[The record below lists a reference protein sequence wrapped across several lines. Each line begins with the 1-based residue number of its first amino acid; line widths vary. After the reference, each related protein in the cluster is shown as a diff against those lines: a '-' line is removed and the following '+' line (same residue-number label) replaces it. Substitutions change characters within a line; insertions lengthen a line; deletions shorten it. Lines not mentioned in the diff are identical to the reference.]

1 MNTQTKNLILAP
13 FNLLYRLA
21 PETELKL
28 MFRLKQKYP
37 LSLKDPKTYN
47 EKLQWIKLYDK
58 HPDMPRCCD
67 KFTVRQF
74 VEERGCGHLL
84 NTLYWEGADPAQI
97 PYDSLPEQFV
107 IKVTHGSTYNI
118 IVKDK
123 AKLDIPETTK
133 KLRSWLK
140 SQFIACY
147 GEWFYGKVPPR
158 IIVEKYLEDPELG
171 ELLDYKVFCF
181 NGVAKLV
188 DVHSGRFGQHKRNIY
203 DRDWNFLEKVN
214 FKYPH
219 GPVLP
224 KPAQLEEML
233 ACAETLAAPFTHAR
247 VDFFLV
253 QGKIIFGEVTFTN
266 GAGFDPITPREFDL
280 EMGSWLQLPKEKQ

>member
-13 FNLLYRLA
+13 FNLLYKLA
-21 PETELKL
+21 PAAELQL

-37 LSLKDPKTYN
+37 LNLKAPKTYN

-67 KFTVRQF
+67 KFTVREF
-74 VEERGCGHLL
+74 ITEMGGGELL
-84 NTLYWEGADPAQI
+84 NELYWEGFDPEKI
-97 PYDSLPEQFV
+97 PYDTLPEQFV

-118 IVKDK
+118 IVQDK
-123 AKLDIPETTK
+123 KTLDIPETTK
-133 KLRSWLK
+133 KLKGWLK
-140 SQFIACY
+140 SKFIACY

-158 IIVEKYLEDPELG
+158 IIVEKYLEDPQMG

-181 NGVAKLV
+181 NGKAKLV
-188 DVHSGRFGQHKRNIY
+188 DVHSGRFGEHKRNIY
-203 DRDWNFLEKVN
+203 DRDWQFLEAVN

-219 GPVLP
+219 GPLLP
-224 KPAQLEEML
+224 KPAQLDAML
-233 ACAETLAAPFTHAR
+233 SWAETLSAPFTHAR
-247 VDFFLV
+247 IDFFLV
-253 QGKIIFGEVTFTN
+253 EGKLIFGEVTFTN

-280 EMGSWLQLPKEKQ
+280 EMGSWLQLPKA

>member
-13 FNLLYRLA
+13 FNLLYKLA
-21 PETELKL
+21 PAAELQL

-37 LSLKDPKTYN
+37 LNLKAPNTYN

-67 KFTVRQF
+67 KFTVREF
-74 VEERGCGHLL
+74 IAEMGGGELL
-84 NTLYWEGADPAQI
+84 NELYWEGFDPEAI
-97 PYDSLPEQFV
+97 PYDALPEQFV

-123 AKLDIPETTK
+123 KTLDIPETTK
-133 KLRSWLK
+133 KLKGWLK
-140 SQFIACY
+140 SKFIACY

-158 IIVEKYLEDPELG
+158 IIVEKYLEDPQMG

-181 NGVAKLV
+181 NGKAKLV
-188 DVHSGRFGQHKRNIY
+188 DVHSGRFGEHKRNIY
-203 DRDWNFLEKVN
+203 DRDWQFLEAVN

-219 GPVLP
+219 GPLLP
-224 KPAQLEEML
+224 KPAQLDAML
-233 ACAETLAAPFTHAR
+233 SWAETLSAPFTHAR
-247 VDFFLV
+247 IDFFLV
-253 QGKIIFGEVTFTN
+253 EGKLIFGEVTFTN

-280 EMGSWLQLPKEKQ
+280 EMGSWLQLPKA

>member
-1 MNTQTKNLILAP
+1 MNTQTKNLILVP
-13 FNLLYRLA
+13 FNLLYRIA

-37 LSLKDPKTYN
+37 LNLKNPKTYN

-74 VEERGCGHLL
+74 VEEQGCGHLL
-84 NTLYWEGADPAQI
+84 NELYWEGTDPAQI

-123 AKLDIPETTK
+123 AQLDIPETSK
-133 KLRSWLK
+133 KLRAWLK

-158 IIVEKYLEDPELG
+158 IIVEKYLEDPEIG
-171 ELLDYKVFCF
+171 QLLDYKIFCF

-188 DVHSGRFGQHKRNIY
+188 DVHSGRFGAHKRNIY

-224 KPAQLEEML
+224 KPAELSEML
-233 ACAETLAAPFTHAR
+233 TCAETLAAPFTHAR

-253 QGKIIFGEVTFTN
+253 QGKLIFGEVTFTN

-280 EMGSWLQLPKEKQ
+280 EMGSWLQLPREKE

>member
-13 FNLLYRLA
+13 FNLLYQLA

-37 LSLKDPKTYN
+37 LNLKDPRTYN

-74 VEERGCGHLL
+74 VEERGCGQLL
-84 NTLYWEGADPAQI
+84 NELYWEGTDPEAI

-123 AKLDIPETTK
+123 KQLNIPETSK
-133 KLRSWLK
+133 KLRAWLK
-140 SQFIACY
+140 SRFIACY

-158 IIVEKYLEDPELG
+158 IIVEKYLEDPDLG
-171 ELLDYKVFCF
+171 ELLDYKIFCF
-181 NGVAKLV
+181 NGKARLV

-203 DRDWNFLEKVN
+203 DRDWNFLDTVH

-219 GPVLP
+219 GPVME
-224 KPAQLEEML
+224 KPAQLEAML
-233 ACAETLAAPFTHAR
+233 SYAETLAAPFTHAR

-253 QGKIIFGEVTFTN
+253 GGQIIFGEVTFTN

-280 EMGSWLQLPKEKQ
+280 EMGSWLQLPKR